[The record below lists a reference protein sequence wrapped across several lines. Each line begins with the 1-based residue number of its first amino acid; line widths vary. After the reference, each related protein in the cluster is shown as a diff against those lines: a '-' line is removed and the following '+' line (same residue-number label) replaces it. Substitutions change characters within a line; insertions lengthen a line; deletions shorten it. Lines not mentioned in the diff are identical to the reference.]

1 MATQDFIYFYLFLPS
16 KVASYDVLLKRM
28 AMSLAELDISSSLA
42 LLALYRGFVRPRVVE
57 GTEFEV
63 KAGRHPVVDIMQ
75 PDSFVSND
83 CNLTEKNVWIVTG
96 PNMGGKT
103 I

>member
-1 MATQDFIYFYLFLPS
+1 MVTKDFSGFISLLS

-28 AMSLAELDISSSLA
+28 AMSLAELDIASSLA
-42 LLALYRGFVRPRVVE
+42 LLARYRGFVRPRVVE
-57 GTEFEV
+57 GTKFEV

-83 CNLTEKNVWIVTG
+83 CDLTQKKVWIVTG
-96 PNMGGKT
+96 PNMGGK
-103 I
+103 IL